1 MKREP
6 RRTCLGCRRV
16 RPKRALVRLVRGRDG
31 VVVADPLGVTP
42 GRGAYVCPDA
52 SCLERALGRARLGH
66 AFRNPCEASEA
77 LATGVRTSGVR
88 GTAVRA
94 AAARPGEPVTEALP
108 SEATGEN
115 ASEEVRGLW
124 RQR

>member
-16 RPKRALVRLVRGRDG
+16 RPKQALVRLVRGRDG
-31 VVVADPLGVTP
+31 VVVADPGGAAE
-42 GRGAYVCPDA
+42 GRGAYVCPDDP
-52 SCLERALGRARLGH
+52 CLERALSRAQLSH
-66 AFRNPCEASEA
+66 AFRKPCAASEELAEAVRTFGFRGASAPQAEAS
-77 LATGVRTSGVR
+77 
-88 GTAVRA
+88 
-94 AAARPGEPVTEALP
+94 GEI
-108 SEATGEN
+108 